1 MFDKIKNIASD
12 VLIGEPRF
20 DEEVYSFTYNV
31 HADTVTR
38 HIDQQTSFDVIL
50 KEVGRPFAQRLHVE
64 KDMLIKKI
72 IYKKL
77 SDIELIQVRNIINE
91 ILSERKY

>member
-1 MFDKIKNIASD
+1 MFDKIKDIASD
-12 VLIGEPRF
+12 VVVGKPRF
-20 DEEVYSFTYNV
+20 DEEVYSYTYTV

-38 HIDQQTSFDVIL
+38 HIDQQESFDIFL
-50 KEVGRPFAQRLHVE
+50 KEVGRPFAQQLHVK
-64 KDMLIKKI
+64 KDMLIKKT

-77 SDIELIQVRNIINE
+77 SDTELIQVRNIINE